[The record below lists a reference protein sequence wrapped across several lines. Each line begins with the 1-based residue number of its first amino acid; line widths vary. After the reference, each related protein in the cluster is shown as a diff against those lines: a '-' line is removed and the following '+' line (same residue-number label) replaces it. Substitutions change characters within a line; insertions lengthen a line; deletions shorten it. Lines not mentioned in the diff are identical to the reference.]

1 MREYHREA
9 VKETSRLL
17 FFVFPGFFMAT
28 GRGTG
33 ESDRTG
39 RQESGD
45 EGDGQGDGRV
55 GTRKTGEDDRRG
67 GEGDGTGGQDG
78 VFQDFT
84 IRAAAKSGG
93 VGALRFRASYLCYDD
108 GTNADNTDVLLSS
121 EFRKYGRSYDALN
134 RCVFISRLPISRYVF
149 HIPFPCGSH
158 WCFTV

>member
-17 FFVFPGFFMAT
+17 FLFFLAFSGRRDRGTGEGYGTGRRDRAT
-28 GRGTG
+28 GRGDG
-33 ESDRTG
+33 RGIRDKGDRTG
-39 RQESGD
+39 RRD
-45 EGDGQGDGRV
+45 EGDG
-55 GTRKTGEDDRRG
+55 RG
-67 GEGDGTGGQDG
+67 GRDR

-93 VGALRFRASYLCYDD
+93 VGALRFRASCLCYDD
-108 GTNADNTDVLLSS
+108 GTKADNTDVLLSS
-121 EFRKYGRSYDALN
+121 EFRKYGRRYDALN